1 VILQSCDTCGSA
13 VLVKVYRDKATN
25 ASFRGCWRSRHR
37 RMARTALAR
46 RVAQLNVR
54 LR

>member
-1 VILQSCDTCGSA
+1 MRSCDTCGSA
-13 VLVKVYRDKATN
+13 VLVKVYRDKGTN
-25 ASFRGCWRSRHR
+25 ASFRGCWRPAHR

-46 RVAQLNVR
+46 RVAQLKVR